1 MKYVEQAEIL
11 KNEAIIPAVWQMKFH
26 APQIA
31 RTARPG
37 QFVNV
42 HYDGGTTFLRRP
54 FGIVDTSTE
63 GTVTI
68 IYRIVGT
75 GTEELSRLHPGDVLN
90 VEGPLGDGVF
100 TTPLARSCWLGAASG
115 WHRSFSWQKG
125 WITRWSSWLARRRQ
139 KRSGHGFLNPM
150 RNIST

>member
-42 HYDGGTTFLRRP
+42 HYDGGTTF
-54 FGIVDTSTE
+54 
-63 GTVTI
+63 
-68 IYRIVGT
+68 
-75 GTEELSRLHPGDVLN
+75 
-90 VEGPLGDGVF
+90 
-100 TTPLARSCWLGAASG
+100 
-115 WHRSFSWQKG
+115 
-125 WITRWSSWLARRRQ
+125 
-139 KRSGHGFLNPM
+139 
-150 RNIST
+150 